1 MIENKTKL
9 HKTKILAEQNLY
21 RSVISINK
29 NLEEESEN
37 KEKDYLTFG
46 VKNTVDIPISLV
58 DKLRKNSKYLFA
70 TIDKM
75 SHLGRS
81 IDTDLINPL
90 TYRCMTG
97 SSSGTAV
104 NILKGI
110 NDFGI
115 GTDGGGSVLAP
126 ALSTNLYSF
135 IGSGVGLV
143 TGKEGLSTD
152 SISFTGGIGVISKSF
167 FILKGVAEDILEKK
181 IKYSEDKIRVLIP
194 KNNSIILPD
203 GIDMRLEIDKV
214 IQCINENKRVYEN
227 NDVKNNNQ
235 DNDIKYSTFKVNGY
249 EDKLLD
255 EKIKSNKENK
265 IFDGKITSDEYKLYE
280 DKISR
285 DEIKSKFEFI
295 EYSFDNIYERNIA
308 IKEIKNIFD
317 NDIADIILTYEGPID
332 VYGYDETIQRSFK
345 GKAEKE
351 ITSNGG
357 KGIVKAINMC
367 KCTGITI
374 PGEKLASGF
383 VICAKE
389 GIQGLANAFT
399 LGKVIEESIEKN
411 EMFNRYFIDREKF
424 VDPIG

>member
-9 HKTKILAEQNLY
+9 YKTKILAEQNLY

-317 NDIADIILTYEGPID
+317 NDIADIILTDEGPID

>member
-1 MIENKTKL
+1 MEKGTKVY
-9 HKTKILAEQNLY
+9 KARILAEQNLY
-21 RSVISINK
+21 KSVISINK
-29 NLEEESEN
+29 SLEEEAKN
-37 KEKDYLTFG
+37 KEKDFLTFG
-46 VKNTVDIPISLV
+46 VKNTVDIPKSLV
-58 DKLRKNSKYLFA
+58 DKLRKDSKYLLL
-70 TIDKM
+70 TVDKM

-97 SSSGTAV
+97 SSSGTAI

-143 TGKEGLSTD
+143 TGKESLSTD
-152 SISFTGGIGVISKSF
+152 SISFTGGIGIISKNF
-167 FILKGVAEDILEKK
+167 PTLKNVVFDILDKE
-181 IKYSEDKIRVLIP
+181 IQNDKIRNKECNENDSDVLNKRKNINDTKLRIAIP
-194 KNNSIILPD
+194 KHNSIILPD
-203 GIDMRLEIDKV
+203 DIDMRVEIDKV
-214 IQCINENKRVYEN
+214 ISNLNKHKVFEEKQL
-227 NDVKNNNQ
+227 KNQLDSKNSNVPEEKG
-235 DNDIKYSTFKVNGY
+235 IK
-249 EDKLLD
+249 L
-255 EKIKSNKENK
+255 
-265 IFDGKITSDEYKLYE
+265 
-280 DKISR
+280 
-285 DEIKSKFEFI
+285 EFI

-317 NDIADIILTYEGPID
+317 KDIADIILTYEGPID
-332 VYGYDETIQRSFK
+332 IYGYDETIQKSFK
-345 GKAEKE
+345 GKAEKK

-374 PGEKLASGF
+374 PGDKLASGF

-389 GIQGLANAFT
+389 GIQGLINAFT
-399 LGKVIEESIEKN
+399 LGQAIDECIEKN

-424 VDPIG
+424 IDNIDLD